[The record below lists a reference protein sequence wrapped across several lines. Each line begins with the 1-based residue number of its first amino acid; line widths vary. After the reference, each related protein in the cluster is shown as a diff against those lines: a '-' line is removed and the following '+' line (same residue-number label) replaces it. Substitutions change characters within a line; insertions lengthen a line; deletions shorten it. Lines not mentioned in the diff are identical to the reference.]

1 MLALLSGVVGVVL
14 GALAVWALSLKRS
27 QSLRDGVARAQQD
40 LAVRDSQFAI
50 ANEGLARERAEHEA
64 ALHNMEV
71 TFENMSNRV
80 LAQTVEQFSHS
91 QEQVLKERDSKL
103 NLTLKPLETLLDEY
117 KKNLAEFNNCL
128 LYTSDAADE

>member
-40 LAVRDSQFAI
+40 LAVRDSQFVI

-64 ALHNMEV
+64 ALRNMEV

-80 LAQTVEQFSHS
+80 LAQTVEQFSHN
-91 QEQVLKERDSKL
+91 QE
-103 NLTLKPLETLLDEY
+103 
-117 KKNLAEFNNCL
+117 
-128 LYTSDAADE
+128 